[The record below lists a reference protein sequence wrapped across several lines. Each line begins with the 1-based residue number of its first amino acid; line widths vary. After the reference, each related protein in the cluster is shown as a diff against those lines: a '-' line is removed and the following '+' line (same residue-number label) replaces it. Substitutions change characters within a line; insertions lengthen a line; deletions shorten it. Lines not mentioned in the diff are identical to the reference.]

1 MKRRDVLIGLG
12 GMAATP
18 ALAQIGAPATTP
30 PAGAAAPTAPP
41 GAGAAGSTLATP
53 TPTTVGARPAAAP
66 TTAPAAPAAGT
77 APGATAVAAPT
88 APSGPPPLTPG
99 AVRVAIRTA
108 QGTILVDLF
117 RDKAPITVANFLK
130 YVDGKHFD
138 GASFYRAS
146 HPGDD
151 PNWGTLQ
158 GGLQNKMRAPF
169 PPIAHESSA
178 KTGIKHLDGT
188 ISMTR
193 NAPGTATSDF
203 FINMGNQ
210 DAFDSKPGDPGY
222 AGFGRVVSGIEIAKK
237 ILYMPRSRTAGVGFM
252 KGEMLSPPVTI
263 TSIRR
268 VAAPR

>member
-18 ALAQIGAPATTP
+18 ALAQVGAPATTP
-30 PAGAAAPTAPP
+30 PAGATAPVSAP
-41 GAGAAGSTLATP
+41 PAAAAAGSSLATP
-53 TPTTVGARPAAAP
+53 TPTTAAAPAAAAP
-66 TTAPAAPAAGT
+66 TTAPPAPAAVP
-77 APGATAVAAPT
+77 A

-108 QGTILVDLF
+108 QGVILIDLF

-146 HPGDD
+146 HPGND

-169 PPIAHESSA
+169 LPIAHESST

-210 DAFDSKPGDPGY
+210 DAFDAKPGDPGY
-222 AGFGRVVSGIEIAKK
+222 AGFGRVVSGIEVAKK

-252 KGEMLSPPVTI
+252 KGEMLSPTVTI
-263 TSIRR
+263 QSVRR

>member
-18 ALAQIGAPATTP
+18 ALAQVGAPATTP
-30 PAGAAAPTAPP
+30 PAGATAPVSAP
-41 GAGAAGSTLATP
+41 PAAAAAGSSLATP
-53 TPTTVGARPAAAP
+53 TPTTAAAPAAAAP
-66 TTAPAAPAAGT
+66 TTAPPAPAAVP
-77 APGATAVAAPT
+77 A

-108 QGTILVDLF
+108 QGVILIDLF

-146 HPGDD
+146 HPGND

-169 PPIAHESSA
+169 LPIAHESST

-210 DAFDSKPGDPGY
+210 DAFDAKPGDPGY

-252 KGEMLSPPVTI
+252 KGEMLSPTVTI
-263 TSIRR
+263 QSVRR

>member
-1 MKRRDVLIGLG
+1 MSATVATTRRRLL
-12 GMAATP
+12 AAAAALAAGP
-18 ALAQIGAPATTP
+18 ALAQPARTRVNLQTEK
-30 PAGAAAPTAPP
+30 GLIVVE
-41 GAGAAGSTLATP
+41 LA
-53 TPTTVGARPAAAP
+53 
-66 TTAPAAPAAGT
+66 
-77 APGATAVAAPT
+77 
-88 APSGPPPLTPG
+88 
-99 AVRVAIRTA
+99 
-108 QGTILVDLF
+108 D
-117 RDKAPITVANFLK
+117 DKAPITVANFLK

-210 DAFDSKPGDPGY
+210 DAFDGKPGDPGY
-222 AGFGRVVSGIEIAKK
+222 AGFGRVVSGIEVAKK
-237 ILYMPRSRTAGVGFM
+237 ILYMPRSRTAGIGFM
-252 KGEMLSPPVTI
+252 KGEMLSPTVTI
-263 TSIRR
+263 QSVRL
-268 VAAPR
+268 VAAR